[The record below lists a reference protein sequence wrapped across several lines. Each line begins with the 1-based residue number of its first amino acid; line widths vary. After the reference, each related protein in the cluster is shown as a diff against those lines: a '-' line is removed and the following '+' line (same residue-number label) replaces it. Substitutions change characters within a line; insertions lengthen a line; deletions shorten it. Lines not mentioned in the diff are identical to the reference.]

1 MEEPV
6 KEPLELGTR
15 HAEVIESAIK
25 HWVESGSISQDQAS
39 LLTDTIVVQSFDW
52 DKFTKYTLRLA
63 VLCLVVAVTSVVF
76 ENGFLKIY
84 KRLVAL
90 PPWMRAAMTCA
101 TALGFHV
108 FAHRRS
114 RQLPEQTYSNEAIH
128 AIGSIFLALAAF
140 QLIEQLHHFYKQT
153 SQHQENKGCHPSP
166 EAESDRLDQQ
176 RKRKKLLEHSIMGV
190 LFGLATV
197 YGAIGVLSSS
207 NLIWSC
213 SMTLLGYCFGGMADY
228 A

>member
-1 MEEPV
+1 MEQPV
-6 KEPLELGTR
+6 KEPLELGAR
-15 HAEVIESAIK
+15 HAEVIKSAIK

-76 ENGFLKIY
+76 EDGFLKIY
-84 KRLVAL
+84 RRLVAL
-90 PPWMRAAMTCA
+90 PPWMRATITCA
-101 TALGFHV
+101 IALGFHV
-108 FAHRRS
+108 VAHRRS
-114 RQLPEQTYSNEAIH
+114 RRRPEQTYSNEAIH
-128 AIGSIFLALAAF
+128 ATGAIFLALAAF
-140 QLIEQLHHFYKQT
+140 QLIEQLHHFYEQT
-153 SQHQENKGCHPSP
+153 SQHQENEGCHPSSK
-166 EAESDRLDQQ
+166 AEFDRLDQQ
-176 RKRKKLLEHSIMGV
+176 RERKKLLEDSIMGV
-190 LFGLATV
+190 LFGLTTV

-207 NLIWSC
+207 SLIWSC